1 VDLAPPAA
9 AAPRAPLGRRP
20 RPGLAPW
27 PLGRH
32 SSSSIVFL
40 RSSSAR
46 RGMRTEAAAQA
57 VLTAR
62 VVEVVQEC
70 SAGRGVVEGGGE
82 DGGGGGGIAWACPPL
97 VRGRHRAVASLGL
110 ASHGFGATAGR
121 ESTLGRWHRWVAR
134 QGGQR
139 RVLQAEGGA
148 AMRLAM
154 GGGRRGGAGGEASGF
169 ATIRDGSD
177 HNKAGG

>member
-1 VDLAPPAA
+1 
-9 AAPRAPLGRRP
+9 
-20 RPGLAPW
+20 
-27 PLGRH
+27 
-32 SSSSIVFL
+32 
-40 RSSSAR
+40 
-46 RGMRTEAAAQA
+46 MRTEAAAQA

-82 DGGGGGGIAWACPPL
+82 DGGGGGGGIAWACPPL
-97 VRGRHRAVASLGL
+97 VRGRHRAVASFGL
-110 ASHGFGATAGR
+110 ASHGLGATAGR

-148 AMRLAM
+148 AMRLAK